1 MKKSEIKQHFEEQRG
16 KISSRLEDFKKL
28 SDVKEKR
35 KFKELIFVILTS
47 QTGAEKAW
55 EATETLESTDL
66 LHTGRSADIEE
77 VLEEQEIQYPEEKSN
92 YIVENRE
99 FLTQPTLV
107 DPERKLKISQKIN
120 PDDLQ
125 ASREWFAENIKGMS
139 WKGSSHFLRNIGYG
153 DDFAIISSHIINVL
167 HELGLLETLDPP
179 SGKKE
184 YLEIERKFQDLA
196 RTLEIDVKELDLVLW
211 SMRTGKVFK

>member
-1 MKKSEIKQHFEEQRG
+1 
-16 KISSRLEDFKKL
+16 
-28 SDVKEKR
+28 
-35 KFKELIFVILTS
+35 
-47 QTGAEKAW
+47 
-55 EATETLESTDL
+55 
-66 LHTGRSADIEE
+66 
-77 VLEEQEIQYPEEKSN
+77 
-92 YIVENRE
+92 
-99 FLTQPTLV
+99 
-107 DPERKLKISQKIN
+107 
-120 PDDLQ
+120 
-125 ASREWFAENIKGMS
+125 MS